1 MFLLLL
7 SIGISMEMKV
17 ASCID
22 ISFIRMYINYSKKPN
37 PDLKSILL
45 THPALKAIMRHQ
57 NLNGVVNV
65 NIEDTF
71 KMMTKNKPDIDYLIK
86 ALHKIEKNSELCD
99 LWKISAKILPKNFKF
114 VGRIYF
120 VFGYD
125 IGAASPPD
133 IIINLGHTKFIE
145 HPNEIEPYII
155 HEIHHI
161 GFLAYQKMPSL
172 TQLEIKENLLK
183 LIKWATQSEGMAV
196 HAAYTYRKKHKL
208 LKQDHDY
215 KVYFDEQAK
224 KASVKQYSELLK
236 KITTSRGKIS
246 NIDTILC
253 KMSSKERLWYKLGAL
268 ISKKIVDEQGDA
280 KLIESILNPQ
290 MFWTEAEMLL
300 KGNSSVL

>member
-120 VFGYD
+120 VFGSD

-172 TQLEIKENLLK
+172 TQLEIKENLLSMNYMLF
-183 LIKWATQSEGMAV
+183 LI
-196 HAAYTYRKKHKL
+196 
-208 LKQDHDY
+208 
-215 KVYFDEQAK
+215 
-224 KASVKQYSELLK
+224 
-236 KITTSRGKIS
+236 I
-246 NIDTILC
+246 
-253 KMSSKERLWYKLGAL
+253 
-268 ISKKIVDEQGDA
+268 
-280 KLIESILNPQ
+280 
-290 MFWTEAEMLL
+290 
-300 KGNSSVL
+300 SVLAVEVIILLQQKMMVFGMISSQEKNTREEGGILYLEA